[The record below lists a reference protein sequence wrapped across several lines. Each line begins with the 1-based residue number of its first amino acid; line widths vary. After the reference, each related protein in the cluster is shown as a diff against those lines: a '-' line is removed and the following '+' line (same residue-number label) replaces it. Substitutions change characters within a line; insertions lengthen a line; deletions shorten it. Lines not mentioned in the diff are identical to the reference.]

1 MKTLLRS
8 LAWPLRQLRRF
19 RRRPRRLRFTRDGK
33 YFVAI
38 SIGIGLAAIN
48 TGNNLLYLI
57 LGWLLSVIIASGVLS
72 DLTMRALRVSR
83 RPPGRV
89 HANRPFLMEI
99 AVENVKGR
107 LASYSIEVEDLI
119 DGKPLDKKCYFLKIP
134 AGKIQRTS
142 YRHTFSRRGIHR
154 FDGFRVGSKFPFA
167 LFRKSRDVGAE
178 DEILVYPAVFS
189 VPPPNP
195 RARRQ
200 GDTQAMRMGRRGEF
214 FGLREYRDGDDRRDI
229 HWRSTA
235 RLGRMLVREYEE
247 EAQRRAT
254 IVCDNALPPGASEE
268 QEHALEQAVSLA
280 ASLAT
285 TYLRVGYAVRLVT
298 RGTLLPFGTGEA
310 QLTRVLHTLALLE
323 TVTDEVRF
331 SAAIDPRSE
340 SVLVIPFGSTAVRH
354 RPREV
359 SHVMEA
365 TG

>member
-1 MKTLLRS
+1 
-8 LAWPLRQLRRF
+8 
-19 RRRPRRLRFTRDGK
+19 LRFTRDGK
-33 YFVAI
+33 YFVII
-38 SIGIGLAAIN
+38 SIAIGLAAIN

-72 DLTMRALRVSR
+72 DLTMRGIRVSR

-99 AVENVKGR
+99 AVENVKSR
-107 LASYSIEVEDLI
+107 LASYSIEVEDLV

-134 AGKIQRTS
+134 AGKVQRTS
-142 YRHTFSRRGIHR
+142 YRHTFSRRGVHT

-167 LFRKSRDVGAE
+167 LFRKARDVAAE
-178 DEILVYPAVFS
+178 DEVLVFPAIFH
-189 VPPPNP
+189 VPPPSP

-235 RLGRMLVREYEE
+235 RTGRMLVREYEE

-254 IVCDNALPPGASEE
+254 IVCDNALPRVPTEE
-268 QEHALEQAVSLA
+268 QEHALEQAISLA

-285 TYLRVGYAVRLVT
+285 TYIRVGYAVRLVT
-298 RGTLLPFGTGEA
+298 RGTLIPFGAGDI
-310 QLTRVLHTLALLE
+310 QLTRILHTLALLE
-323 TVTDEVRF
+323 TVTDQERF
-331 SAAIDPRSE
+331 SGSIDPRAE
-340 SVLVIPFGSTAVRH
+340 SVLVIPRESAGISG

-359 SHVMEA
+359 THVMEGGA
-365 TG
+365 